1 MAVTPVLAC
10 YRTSDAAVGG
20 ITAWQLTTGPSGP
33 RTDVVG
39 SCPLGDASWV
49 TPLYDLVVVLC
60 ERDGTLCVVRPGR
73 GFQVVATVLLNG
85 QCPCHGAI
93 DPTGRLMA
101 VADYASGQVEFVDLS
116 DPTQPTIQSV
126 LSLGQG
132 SVFPEPVAD
141 RQEGPHPHQVTWLDR
156 AHLAV
161 TDLGSDRIY
170 FLRWSEAGPEII
182 GSLTTPAGC
191 GPRHLT
197 LTEDGRKQILA
208 VDGEL
213 SGTVSTW
220 SRPTGQDRWAREWR
234 FVQET
239 ASSHWSRTGTRRSTQ
254 APAAPSAIVT
264 TPDGQHFVANRLVGS
279 IGVLE
284 GRFGRLKLIDEF
296 DTTGANPHDITVTT
310 QNDTR
315 VWVALPEEG
324 QIAVHLHS
332 KDTSSW
338 QVETTIDQPGAMRV
352 IVGPTIG

>member
-60 ERDGTLCVVRPGR
+60 ERDGTLCVVRPAR

-116 DPTQPTIQSV
+116 DPTPPTIQSV

-132 SVFPEPVAD
+132 SVFPGPVAD

-156 AHLAV
+156 AL
-161 TDLGSDRIY
+161 
-170 FLRWSEAGPEII
+170 
-182 GSLTTPAGC
+182 SLI
-191 GPRHLT
+191 H
-197 LTEDGRKQILA
+197 I
-208 VDGEL
+208 
-213 SGTVSTW
+213 
-220 SRPTGQDRWAREWR
+220 
-234 FVQET
+234 
-239 ASSHWSRTGTRRSTQ
+239 
-254 APAAPSAIVT
+254 
-264 TPDGQHFVANRLVGS
+264 
-279 IGVLE
+279 
-284 GRFGRLKLIDEF
+284 
-296 DTTGANPHDITVTT
+296 
-310 QNDTR
+310 
-315 VWVALPEEG
+315 
-324 QIAVHLHS
+324 
-332 KDTSSW
+332 
-338 QVETTIDQPGAMRV
+338 
-352 IVGPTIG
+352 

>member
-60 ERDGTLCVVRPGR
+60 ERDGTLCVVRPAR

-116 DPTQPTIQSV
+116 DPTPPTIQSV

-132 SVFPEPVAD
+132 SVFPGPVAD

-170 FLRWSEAGPEII
+170 FLRWSEAGPEIL
-182 GSLTTPAGC
+182 SLI
-191 GPRHLT
+191 H
-197 LTEDGRKQILA
+197 I
-208 VDGEL
+208 
-213 SGTVSTW
+213 
-220 SRPTGQDRWAREWR
+220 
-234 FVQET
+234 
-239 ASSHWSRTGTRRSTQ
+239 
-254 APAAPSAIVT
+254 
-264 TPDGQHFVANRLVGS
+264 
-279 IGVLE
+279 
-284 GRFGRLKLIDEF
+284 
-296 DTTGANPHDITVTT
+296 
-310 QNDTR
+310 
-315 VWVALPEEG
+315 
-324 QIAVHLHS
+324 
-332 KDTSSW
+332 
-338 QVETTIDQPGAMRV
+338 
-352 IVGPTIG
+352 